1 MSRLRSAYMSRM
13 SDLAIEID
21 ELIVQAIEYGAQT
34 EQQVQTYVNDRLGVF
49 IDIGQINRIIDDFY
63 RDDYYSQ
70 LQTID

>member
-1 MSRLRSAYMSRM
+1 MSRM

-34 EQQVQTYVNDRLGVF
+34 EQQVQNYVNDRLGVY

-70 LQTID
+70 IQTID

>member
-1 MSRLRSAYMSRM
+1 MSRM

-34 EQQVQTYVNDRLGVF
+34 EQQVQNYVNDRLGVY

>member
-1 MSRLRSAYMSRM
+1 MSRM

-34 EQQVQTYVNDRLGVF
+34 EQQVQTYVNDRLGVY

>member
-1 MSRLRSAYMSRM
+1 MSRM
-13 SDLAIEID
+13 SDFALEID

-34 EQQVQTYVNDRLGVF
+34 EQQVQTYVNDRLGVY

>member
-1 MSRLRSAYMSRM
+1 MSRM

-34 EQQVQTYVNDRLGVF
+34 EQQVQTYVNDRLGVY

-63 RDDYYSQ
+63 RDDFYSQ

>member
-1 MSRLRSAYMSRM
+1 MSRM

-34 EQQVQTYVNDRLGVF
+34 EQQVHTYVNDRLGVY